1 MHPKNYWEFF
11 DASHD
16 IFRAVKTKIAQFYHP
31 HGRHFEN
38 RRFFERLHGAKVA
51 SPFNVIIRYQRMIIS
66 ENLVGV
72 LFFKLFKI
80 FPDYNITHVVETNV
94 KYD

>member
-1 MHPKNYWEFF
+1 MHPQNYFELF
-11 DASHD
+11 DVSGD

-31 HGRHFEN
+31 HGSHFEN
-38 RRFFERLHGAKVA
+38 RQFFERLHSARVA

-72 LFFKLFKI
+72 LFFKLLQK
-80 FPDYNITHVVETNV
+80 P
-94 KYD
+94 

>member
-1 MHPKNYWEFF
+1 MHPKNYCELF
-11 DASHD
+11 DVSHD

-31 HGRHFEN
+31 HGGHFEN

-80 FPDYNITHVVETNV
+80 FPDYN
-94 KYD
+94 YYCGF